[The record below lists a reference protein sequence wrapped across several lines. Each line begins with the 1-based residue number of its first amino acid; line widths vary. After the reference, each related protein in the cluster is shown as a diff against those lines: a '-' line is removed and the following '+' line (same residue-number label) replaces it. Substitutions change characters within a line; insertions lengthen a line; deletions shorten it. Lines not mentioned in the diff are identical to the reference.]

1 MSPHTRSYNGTSKSS
16 LGRLFQASDSIYLP
30 CFRSL
35 CRASIRVPSSRLE
48 PHLDTL
54 MHAIQRCCF
63 LLVDFMD
70 YARAWRLDQS
80 ANAAPQRFIQQ
91 RRIASISSGVPRS
104 TLLSTAYSSAP
115 QVAYQPALLVQ
126 RMRACYAA
134 VRDEGF
140 GAVGEMA
147 TGLWRAA
154 RAAAGGVVLLG
165 WLLIDLLDY
174 ARAYRD

>member
-1 MSPHTRSYNGTSKSS
+1 MHH
-16 LGRLFQASDSIYLP
+16 
-30 CFRSL
+30 
-35 CRASIRVPSSRLE
+35 VPSSRLE

-80 ANAAPQRFIQQ
+80 ANAAAALHPSYQHAQERP
-91 RRIASISSGVPRS
+91 RRA
-104 TLLSTAYSSAP
+104 LLRTDHSSAP

-126 RMRACYAA
+126 RMRACYGA
-134 VRDEGF
+134 VHDEGF
-140 GAVGEMA
+140 GAVAEMS
-147 TGLWRAA
+147 GLWRAA

-174 ARAYRD
+174 ARAYRYRD